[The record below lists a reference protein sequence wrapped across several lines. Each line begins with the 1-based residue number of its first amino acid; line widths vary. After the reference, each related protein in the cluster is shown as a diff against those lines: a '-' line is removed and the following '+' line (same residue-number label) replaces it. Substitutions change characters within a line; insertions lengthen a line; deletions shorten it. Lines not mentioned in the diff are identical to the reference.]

1 MKTGK
6 CFCRRA
12 KGLCKRTKCFFS
24 WMIIVAM
31 LMPALLLCAC
41 SRSGRL
47 SKRSNGGRL
56 MPGEAFEEEFLGTEP
71 TDPGPEPTDPGPEPT
86 ETDPANQFKKVAISL
101 PTKSLQRWLDDGNRM
116 KTALE
121 QAGYE
126 VDLRYAANDTQ
137 TQIDQVRDMI
147 LDKCDLLIIAPLS
160 QSPYWDQLLSEAKRN
175 NIPVISY
182 DRLLMDTDAVDYYV
196 TCDFYLTGQMQ
207 AEYII
212 EKLDVEHSDR
222 PVNIEIFTGD
232 ASDNQTNFFYNG
244 AMDVLDPYI
253 ADGRIVVKSGQTEL
267 DQVATVGWRTELAQ
281 NRMDA
286 LLATFYSDGTPLDA
300 VLCSNDSTA
309 LGVTNS
315 LVANYTGSYPV
326 ITGLDCDIA
335 NVKNIIAGKQSMS
348 LFHDTRTLAD
358 ATVNMALDL
367 LRGKEP
373 TTNDDVRYNN
383 GKKTVRSYLCAPLLV
398 DISNYKDI
406 LIGGGYYTEQDLS

>member
-1 MKTGK
+1 MGEKEMKTSK
-6 CFCRRA
+6 RFFCW
-12 KGLCKRTKCFFS
+12 T
-24 WMIIVAM
+24 IIMAM
-31 LMPALLLCAC
+31 LLPALLLCAC
-41 SRSGRL
+41 SKSERL
-47 SKRSNGGRL
+47 SKRTNGGRL

-71 TDPGPEPTDPGPEPT
+71 TDPGPEPTK
-86 ETDPANQFKKVAISL
+86 TDPANQFKKVGISL
-101 PTKSLQRWLDDGNRM
+101 PTKNIKRWIDDGNRM
-116 KTALE
+116 KASLE
-121 QAGYE
+121 KAGYE
-126 VDLRYAANDTQ
+126 VDLQYAANDTS
-137 TQIDQVRDMI
+137 TQIDQVRSMI
-147 LDKCDLLIIAPLS
+147 LGRCSLLIIAPIS
-160 QSPYWDQLLSEAKRN
+160 SAEWHQLLSEAKRN
-175 NIPVISY
+175 NIPVIAY
-182 DRLLMDTDAVDYYV
+182 DRLIMDTDAVDYYV
-196 TCDFYLTGQMQ
+196 TFDNYVTGQMQ

-232 ASDNQTNFFYNG
+232 ATDNHTNFFYSG
-244 AMDVLDPYI
+244 AMDVLKPYI
-253 ADGRIVVKSGQTEL
+253 DAGNIVVKSGQTEL

-286 LLATFYSDGTPLDA
+286 LLASFYSDGTPLDA

-326 ITGLDCDIA
+326 ITGLDCDIV

-348 LFHDTRTLAD
+348 IFYDTRIMAD

-367 LRGKEP
+367 LSGKEP

-383 GKKTVRSYLCAPLLV
+383 GSKNVRSYLCAPLLV

>member
-1 MKTGK
+1 
-6 CFCRRA
+6 
-12 KGLCKRTKCFFS
+12 
-24 WMIIVAM
+24 
-31 LMPALLLCAC
+31 
-41 SRSGRL
+41 
-47 SKRSNGGRL
+47 

-315 LVANYTGSYPV
+315 LVENYTGSYPV

-348 LFHDTRTLAD
+348 LFYDTRTLAD
-358 ATVNMALDL
+358 ATVNMTLDL
-367 LRGKEP
+367 LSGKEP

-406 LIGGGYYTEQDLS
+406 LIDGGYYTEQDLS

>member
-1 MKTGK
+1 MGEKEMKTSK
-6 CFCRRA
+6 RFFC
-12 KGLCKRTKCFFS
+12 
-24 WMIIVAM
+24 WMIIMAM
-31 LMPALLLCAC
+31 LLPALLLCAC
-41 SRSGRL
+41 SKSGRL
-47 SKRSNGGRL
+47 SRRSGGKL
-56 MPGEAFEEEFLGTEP
+56 VLGEAFEDYLENGPKP
-71 TDPGPEPTDPGPEPT
+71 TDPNGD
-86 ETDPANQFKKVAISL
+86 QFKKVAISL
-101 PTKSLQRWLDDGNRM
+101 PTKNLRRWIDDGNRM
-116 KTALE
+116 KASLE
-121 QAGYE
+121 KAGYE
-126 VDLRYAANDTQ
+126 VDLQYAANDTS
-137 TQIDQVRDMI
+137 TQIDQVRNMI
-147 LDKCDLLIIAPLS
+147 LGRCSLLIIAPIS
-160 QSPYWDQLLSEAKRN
+160 SAEWHQLLSEAKRN
-175 NIPVISY
+175 NIPVIAY
-182 DRLLMDTDAVDYYV
+182 DRLIMDTDAVDYYV
-196 TCDFYLTGQMQ
+196 TFDNYVTGQMQ

-232 ASDNQTNFFYNG
+232 ATDNHTTFFYSG
-244 AMDVLDPYI
+244 AMDVLKPYI
-253 ADGRIVVKSGQTEL
+253 DAGNIVVKSGQIEFDRT
-267 DQVATVGWRTELAQ
+267 ATVGWRTEVAQ
-281 NRMDA
+281 SRMDA
-286 LLATFYSDGTPLDA
+286 ILASYYSDGTPLDA

-358 ATVNMALDL
+358 ATVNMTLDL
-367 LRGKEP
+367 LSGKEP

>member
-1 MKTGK
+1 MGAAGREGAGNMGEKEMNESK
-6 CFCRRA
+6 CFCSRIKRA
-12 KGLCKRTKCFFS
+12 CS
-24 WMIIVAM
+24 WMIIMAM
-31 LMPALLLCAC
+31 LLPALLLCAC
-41 SRSGRL
+41 SKSERLSRRSGGKL
-47 SKRSNGGRL
+47 VL
-56 MPGEAFEEEFLGTEP
+56 GEAFEDYLENGPKP
-71 TDPGPEPTDPGPEPT
+71 TDPNGD
-86 ETDPANQFKKVAISL
+86 QFKKVAISL
-101 PTKSLQRWLDDGNRM
+101 PTKSLQRWLDDGTRM

-147 LDKCDLLIIAPLS
+147 LGRCSLLIIAPIS
-160 QSPYWDQLLSEAKRN
+160 SAEWHQLLSEAKRK
-175 NIPVISY
+175 NIPVIAY
-182 DRLLMDTDAVDYYV
+182 DRLIMDTDAVDYYV
-196 TCDFYLTGQMQ
+196 TFDNYVTGQMQ

-232 ASDNQTNFFYNG
+232 ATDNHTTFFYSG
-244 AMDVLDPYI
+244 AMDVLKPYI
-253 ADGRIVVKSGQTEL
+253 DAGNIVVKSGQIEFDRT
-267 DQVATVGWRTELAQ
+267 ATVGWRTEVAQ
-281 NRMDA
+281 SRMDA
-286 LLATFYSDGTPLDA
+286 ILASYYSDGTPLDA

-315 LVANYTGSYPV
+315 LVSNYTGDYPV
-326 ITGLDCDIA
+326 ITGLDCDIS
-335 NVKNIIAGKQSMS
+335 NVKNMIAGKQSMS
-348 LFHDTRTLAD
+348 IFYDTRILAD

-367 LRGKEP
+367 LSGKEP

-383 GKKTVRSYLCAPLLV
+383 GSKTVRSYLCAPLLV

>member
-1 MKTGK
+1 MGAAGREGAGNMGEKEMKTSK
-6 CFCRRA
+6 RFFC
-12 KGLCKRTKCFFS
+12 
-24 WMIIVAM
+24 WMIIMAM
-31 LMPALLLCAC
+31 LLPALLLCAC
-41 SRSGRL
+41 SKSERLSRRSGGKL
-47 SKRSNGGRL
+47 VL
-56 MPGEAFEEEFLGTEP
+56 GEAFEDYLENGPKP
-71 TDPGPEPTDPGPEPT
+71 TDPNGD
-86 ETDPANQFKKVAISL
+86 QFKKVAISL
-101 PTKSLQRWLDDGNRM
+101 PTKNLRRWIDDGNRM
-116 KTALE
+116 KASLE
-121 QAGYE
+121 KAGYE
-126 VDLRYAANDTQ
+126 VDLQYAANDTS
-137 TQIDQVRDMI
+137 TQIDQVRNMI
-147 LDKCDLLIIAPLS
+147 LGRCSLLIIAPIS
-160 QSPYWDQLLSEAKRN
+160 SAEWHQLLSEAKKN

-207 AEYII
+207 AEYIL

-244 AMDVLDPYI
+244 AMDVLDSYI

-281 NRMDA
+281 TRMDA
-286 LLATFYSDGTPLDA
+286 LLASFYSDGTPLDA

-358 ATVNMALDL
+358 ATVNMTLDL
-367 LRGKEP
+367 LSGKEP

>member
-1 MKTGK
+1 MGAAGREGAGNMGEKEMKTSK
-6 CFCRRA
+6 RFFC
-12 KGLCKRTKCFFS
+12 
-24 WMIIVAM
+24 WMIIMAM
-31 LMPALLLCAC
+31 LLPALLLCAC
-41 SRSGRL
+41 SKSGRL
-47 SKRSNGGRL
+47 SRRSGGKL
-56 MPGEAFEEEFLGTEP
+56 VLGEAFEDYLENGPKP
-71 TDPGPEPTDPGPEPT
+71 TDPNGD
-86 ETDPANQFKKVAISL
+86 QFKKVAISL
-101 PTKSLQRWLDDGNRM
+101 PTKNLRRWIDDGNRM
-116 KTALE
+116 KASLE
-121 QAGYE
+121 KAGYE
-126 VDLRYAANDTQ
+126 VDLQYAANDTS
-137 TQIDQVRDMI
+137 TQIDQVRNMI
-147 LDKCDLLIIAPLS
+147 LGRCSLLIIAPIS
-160 QSPYWDQLLSEAKRN
+160 SAEWHQLLSEAKRN
-175 NIPVISY
+175 NIPVIAY
-182 DRLLMDTDAVDYYV
+182 DRLIMDTDAVDYYV
-196 TCDFYLTGQMQ
+196 TFDNYVTGQMQ

-232 ASDNQTNFFYNG
+232 ATDNHTTFFYSG
-244 AMDVLDPYI
+244 AMDVLKPYI
-253 ADGRIVVKSGQTEL
+253 DAGNIVVKSGQIEFDRT
-267 DQVATVGWRTELAQ
+267 ATVGWRTEVAQ
-281 NRMDA
+281 SRMDA
-286 LLATFYSDGTPLDA
+286 ILASYYSDGTPLDA

-358 ATVNMALDL
+358 ATVNMTLDL
-367 LRGKEP
+367 LSGKEP